1 MAEAALKAKPDD
13 LNARFARA
21 SAYFQLGENPKAIDD
36 LNAVIKKA
44 PQATVAD
51 QSRALAHARLG
62 HKDEALADLV
72 QFQKGDSTES
82 SRLYL
87 AVVVAAELGEGTD
100 QAFEKLDA
108 ALQKQPQDAG
118 LHYNAACAYA
128 LASQPLSKKE
138 PAKGRDC
145 RSEPSTCSRRR
156 SRTASPTT
164 TTCRKT
170 PTSTPSVIFRRSLR
184 S

>member
-1 MAEAALKAKPDD
+1 MISTPG
-13 LNARFARA
+13 
-21 SAYFQLGENPKAIDD
+21 SLGRRPTFSLERIQKAIDD
-36 LNAVIKKA
+36 LNAVIKKT
-44 PQATVAD
+44 PQTTVAY

-62 HKDEALADLV
+62 HKDEALADLA

-118 LHYNAACAYA
+118 LHYDAACAYA
-128 LASQPLSKKE
+128 LASQPLCQERPGK
-138 PAKGRDC
+138 
-145 RSEPSTCSRRR
+145 RS
-156 SRTASPTT
+156 
-164 TTCRKT
+164 
-170 PTSTPSVIFRRSLR
+170 
-184 S
+184 